1 MTNIR
6 TIKLH
11 RKTRK
16 LHRKTRNLHRKTIKH
31 KSRPILY
38 KTKKTFVDK
47 ILYQWRKQTNCG
59 NIKIDTTTQYIHDF
73 YLSLGKEHSKHY
85 HIHFI
90 LHHFIDDHNL
100 KNNLGYVVKYY
111 NKHSALSPLS
121 VYENPIKIVK
131 NMLKEM
137 KVFKK

>member
-1 MTNIR
+1 MTNIH

-16 LHRKTRNLHRKTIKH
+16 LHRKTRKNKNRTIQ
-31 KSRPILY
+31 Y
-38 KTKKTFVDK
+38 KTKKAFVDK
-47 ILYQWRKQTNCG
+47 ILYQWRKQTNGG

-73 YLSLGKEHSKHY
+73 YLSLDKDHAKHY

-111 NKHSALSPLS
+111 NKHSTLKELSI
-121 VYENPIKIVK
+121 YDNPIKIVK
-131 NMLKEM
+131 NMIKEM